1 MAVSLALIEQL
12 REFETPTVAESLL
25 ALGCSDNHRYF
36 MGSEIKLMT
45 AVNHPMVGIAISLV
59 VDTSTPEVEKNI
71 EGLLQAGDKM
81 IALSLPTIVVMHSVG
96 ARMSHECVTG
106 DGMCKSFQSQG
117 AVGLVADGGIRDL
130 DAINQ
135 LGFPVYASGVVP
147 DHATLNYNL
156 ATEPITV
163 SGVVINHGDL
173 LHGDCNGVH
182 LIPVKYHHA
191 IVEACC
197 LTRDFETRAHILNRR
212 TDLSA
217 REQIE
222 KVGQLASERLGKC
235 MALMVQ

>member
-1 MAVSLALIEQL
+1 MAVDLAIIEQL

-25 ALGCSDNHRYF
+25 ALGCADNHRYF

-45 AVNHPMVGIAISLV
+45 AVHHPMVGVAISLV
-59 VDTSTPEVEKNI
+59 VDTSTPELEKNV
-71 EGLLQAGDKM
+71 EGIMQAGEKM
-81 IALSLPTIVVMHSVG
+81 SASKLPTIVVMHSVG
-96 ARMSHECVTG
+96 ARLSHECVTG

-117 AVGLVADGGIRDL
+117 AVGLVANGGIRDI

-135 LGFPVYASGVVP
+135 LGFPAYASGAVS
-147 DHATLNYNL
+147 DHATLNYKL

-163 SGVVINHGDL
+163 SGVVIDHGDL

-212 TDLSA
+212 TDLNA
-217 REQIE
+217 REQLK
-222 KVGQLASERLGKC
+222 KVGQLAAERQEKC
-235 MALMVQ
+235 MALMV

>member
-1 MAVSLALIEQL
+1 MAVNLALIEQL

-96 ARMSHECVTG
+96 ARMSHEC
-106 DGMCKSFQSQG
+106 QG